1 MYRELIE
8 FKNIALSNDLLES
21 VNDEPNLYDLKVV
34 FDDDT
39 KLVRVENNVNSKK
52 MFNSTYVYDSS
63 RSMTMLNHFE
73 KAALSLQKQ
82 FNPELTLEIG
92 SNSGIFIKHF
102 PSDKDPIFQLDDG
115 NNFYKLENHRLLLY
129 FCTRIY
135 KIESFFLPTKK
146 SSINVVLIYRA

>member
-52 MFNSTYVYDSS
+52 MFNST
-63 RSMTMLNHFE
+63 
-73 KAALSLQKQ
+73 
-82 FNPELTLEIG
+82 
-92 SNSGIFIKHF
+92 
-102 PSDKDPIFQLDDG
+102 
-115 NNFYKLENHRLLLY
+115 
-129 FCTRIY
+129 
-135 KIESFFLPTKK
+135 
-146 SSINVVLIYRA
+146 

>member
-1 MYRELIE
+1 M
-8 FKNIALSNDLLES
+8 SNDLLES

-39 KLVRVENNVNSKK
+39 KLVRVENNVSSKK

-102 PSDKDPIFQLDDG
+102 PNDKSVAVEPCTNFSDLTNKMGVKTYVDFWNKSTQEKVVSENGRFSLIF
-115 NNFYKLENHRLLLY
+115 
-129 FCTRIY
+129 
-135 KIESFFLPTKK
+135 
-146 SSINVVLIYRA
+146 SSILFHTYRTYKRLYN